1 MLNCDLTT
9 IGQMHAERP
18 KRLRVAKIANLVNR
32 HAAKLK
38 GRARKSKRARPEI
51 HGDQRLLNW

>member
-1 MLNCDLTT
+1 MLNRHLTT

-18 KRLRVAKIANLVNR
+18 KRLRMAKIPNLVNR

-38 GRARKSKRARPEI
+38 GRARKSKRAREKECRAI
-51 HGDQRLLNW
+51 NAC